1 MALLF
6 NTTLLLTGFAVI
18 IFSGNRLVESSIALA
33 LRWGIPASLIAA
45 TIIAGGTSAPEI
57 ITSLLAGSKGHFDIS
72 IGNLLGSNTFNLLAV
87 GGLSLVLQPLGGL
100 AGVFMPWSVLM
111 AATGLLYIFFFDLRV
126 SPFEAGLLLLSL
138 VIFLG
143 ISLCGSKKEVDL
155 STKVPSTA
163 HGSWTLLIFVVS
175 LCGVLIG
182 AELALAGGVA
192 LGQAMGLSSRVI
204 AITLIAAGTG
214 LPEMTTSMVAAYK
227 GHGDIAI
234 ANLVGSNIINTFAIT
249 GFAGSLFSL
258 EISSIL
264 IDIDFLVMAAASTSL
279 GLIFVLNSSL
289 GRRLLGTILFTA
301 YCTYIAL
308 IL

>member
-1 MALLF
+1 M
-6 NTTLLLTGFAVI
+6 T
-18 IFSGNRLVESSIALA
+18 SSITLA

-57 ITSLLAGSKGHFDIS
+57 ITSLLAGAKGQFDIS

-87 GGLSLVLQPLGGL
+87 GGLSLILQPLGGL

-126 SPFEAGLLLLSL
+126 TELEAAILLVSL
-138 VIFLG
+138 VLFLG
-143 ISLCGSKKEVDL
+143 FSLYGSKKEVDL
-155 STKVPSTA
+155 STKVESNSGAP
-163 HGSWTLLIFVVS
+163 WTLLTFILS

-214 LPEMTTSMVAAYK
+214 LPELTTSMVAAYK
-227 GHGDIAI
+227 GHSDIAI
-234 ANLVGSNIINTFAIT
+234 ANLVGSNIINTLAIT
-249 GFAGSLFSL
+249 GFAGSLYSL
-258 EISSIL
+258 EISSLL
-264 IDIDFLVMAAASTSL
+264 IDIDFLVMAAASTTL
-279 GLIFVLNSSL
+279 GLLFLLNSML
-289 GRRLLGTILFTA
+289 GRRLLGALLFA
-301 YCTYIAL
+301 SYCTYIVL